1 LLGKGF
7 QHFRFSGLLKLRPQ
21 IEEWPTRKVFIA
33 RNRKYHVD
41 SQKRIPMIDKEA
53 IMRKIESLPDAD
65 LKKR

>member
-1 LLGKGF
+1 LVIVKYFPDSL
-7 QHFRFSGLLKLRPQ
+7 
-21 IEEWPTRKVFIA
+21 
-33 RNRKYHVD
+33 RKYLID